1 MKKLLVALLVLVTT
15 SLSTFPAF
23 AIPDTETKT
32 TAEGQELSEADIL
45 KICKWYI
52 TTLPS
57 DDPEI
62 TELRMAAST
71 AIIRYTVETKKFTI
85 QFGGIAS
92 KTLGIGSKDSIPD
105 LLMVCIA
112 GEVIYL
118 LEHNLSSNNADSF
131 AAAMDDVMNFYTKLP
146 KQSIKSLGKY
156 IKMDSSQRHE
166 AFIKLYNDNK

>member
-1 MKKLLVALLVLVTT
+1 MKKLLVALLVLLTT
-15 SLSTFPAF
+15 SLSTFSAL

-92 KTLGIGSKDSIPD
+92 KTLGIGSKNSIPD
-105 LLMVCIA
+105 LLMVYIA

-146 KQSIKSLGKY
+146 KQSVKSLKKY
-156 IKMDSSQRHE
+156 LQMDSSQRHE